1 MLWMRMEAADVADLE
16 AYRNALDVLKG
27 FPISTDPLDQHFA
40 DITPNLVQRATLRIA
55 AAVAAN
61 ETPAQADVDLVNAE
75 GSPTPAYGINIAD
88 EWPIASEG
96 GQSLTPSQMLHL
108 VPFPVN
114 STTFDF
120 DTTNG
125 EWVVQIAWP

>member
-16 AYRNALDVLKG
+16 TYRNALDVLKG
-27 FPISTDPLDQHFA
+27 FPISEDPYDQHFA

-61 ETPAQADVDLVNAE
+61 ETPAQADVDLINAD
-75 GSPTPAYGINIAD
+75 GAPTPAYGINIAD

-96 GQSLTPSQMLHL
+96 NQSLTPSQLQHR

-114 STTFDF
+114 STTFSF

-125 EWVVQIAWP
+125 EWVVQTVNP

>member
-27 FPISTDPLDQHFA
+27 FPISEDQYDQHFA
-40 DITPNLVQRATLRIA
+40 DITPNLVQRAALRIA
-55 AAVAAN
+55 AAVAAQQ
-61 ETPAQADVDLVNAE
+61 EPAQADVDLVTAP

-96 GQSLTPSQMLHL
+96 NQSLTPLQLQHR
-108 VPFPVN
+108 VPFPAN

-125 EWVVQIAWP
+125 EWVVQTINP